1 MCSTLDNIRHPEG
14 ATPLGA
20 TSQEGYITYCESQ
33 QYNKS
38 KLERGYIKMNEFFSI
53 IVHERGL
60 NEGDVLAEICH
71 NEGIDGDNIKSFTDV
86 TNELDIAFEDKEE
99 LEDWLDRN
107 GYAEED

>member
-1 MCSTLDNIRHPEG
+1 
-14 ATPLGA
+14 
-20 TSQEGYITYCESQ
+20 
-33 QYNKS
+33 
-38 KLERGYIKMNEFFSI
+38 MNEHFSI

-71 NEGIDGDNIKSFTDV
+71 NEGIDGDNVKSFADV
-86 TNELDIAFEDKEE
+86 ANELDIAFEDKEE